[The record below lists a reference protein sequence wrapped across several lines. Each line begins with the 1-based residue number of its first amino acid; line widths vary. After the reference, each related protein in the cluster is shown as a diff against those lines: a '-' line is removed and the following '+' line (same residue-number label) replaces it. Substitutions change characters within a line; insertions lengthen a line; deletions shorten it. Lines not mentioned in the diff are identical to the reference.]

1 MDSVIHS
8 TSSLLKTVLDSTAK
22 MLVDARGNND
32 PEEKDFSEVITETF
46 RNATSPFYELDTKL
60 RQKSYIK
67 KSFNYAD
74 YREVLGTKIERI
86 RKKNKC
92 IVVSKYESLIF
103 IPLLDSLAKL
113 SSNTKIAKLIFR
125 KRN

>member
-1 MDSVIHS
+1 M
-8 TSSLLKTVLDSTAK
+8 LL
-22 MLVDARGNND
+22 DARGNHD

-46 RNATSPFYELDTKL
+46 RNATSPFYELDTKF

-67 KSFNYAD
+67 KNFNYAD

-103 IPLLDSLAKL
+103 IPLLDSLAQL
-113 SSNTKIAKLIFR
+113 SSNTKIAKRIFR